1 MITASR
7 RFSLFNIVRSDG
19 IYTLSTQSDT
29 IVAHLD
35 LATGHTLKGL
45 EGLQQLGFRGVV
57 DSTALSNDQKGDI
70 SRSINVYGPF
80 SEAHQIGEALS
91 SASAFL
97 QHPFY
102 LVPSCSEYFNPQM
115 FRAGAPM
122 QDLTH
127 LVGLTEKD
135 LMAKAISDGVQHILE
150 SLDGSPPSDISGFK
164 DDWEPQGLLSD
175 LNRHQVLALKFV
187 QRRESHSYC
196 YAMRQK
202 LRHFMN
208 ISTQDNN
215 HSYCTGGILA
225 DVMGLGKTLTMI
237 STILSTLTSSRHERS
252 STNDGIQGPGIG
264 ATLVVV
270 TSVQVLHVWETEIA
284 KHVKYNTLRTCRFH
298 GRNRPTSADH
308 LRNFDI
314 VLTTYSTLSA
324 DAKNRGVL
332 HEVDWYRIV
341 LDEAHWI
348 RNQGPRQFKTAVSL
362 KSIRRWCLTG
372 TPIQNSLND
381 LNSLLG
387 FLHFE
392 PFASPKIFSRYILEP
407 LSNETENGYCRL
419 RELLRTICLRREA
432 SLLNLPEPQF
442 ERVEVAL
449 QQEERALYDRI
460 LARCARDID
469 EIVSSRSKIK
479 KYGIMFAAMMK
490 LRRLCNHGTFA
501 TSLLSNTLAGD
512 LPGAGNEQGCD
523 FCNGADEDMFELVKQ
538 DSFCSE
544 CGRDL
549 MLKAS
554 PGVNLP
560 SLNEYVDTPMSE
572 GVSSKAEAVL
582 NRLNR
587 IEDGS
592 KSLVFSYWTATLDL
606 LEHHLKAQGTSYS
619 MIDGNVPY
627 AARLRI
633 LEDFRHNEVPV
644 LLMTVETGAFGLN
657 LTAANYVHIV
667 EPQWNP
673 TVEEQAIARAVRMGQ
688 TRTVTVVRY
697 MVKDSIEEQYIFQL
711 QRRKRNLAKFTLE
724 GVSQQSGTLDVSTL
738 ISNLPFGLTLIREL
752 LC

>member
-1 MITASR
+1 
-7 RFSLFNIVRSDG
+7 
-19 IYTLSTQSDT
+19 
-29 IVAHLD
+29 
-35 LATGHTLKGL
+35 
-45 EGLQQLGFRGVV
+45 
-57 DSTALSNDQKGDI
+57 
-70 SRSINVYGPF
+70 
-80 SEAHQIGEALS
+80 HQIGEVLS

-102 LVPSCSEYFNPQM
+102 LEPSCSEYFNPQM

-135 LMAKAISDGVQHILE
+135 LRAKAISDGVQHILE
-150 SLDGSPPSDISGFK
+150 SFDGSAPSDISGFK
-164 DDWEPQGLLSD
+164 DYWEPQGLLSQ

-208 ISTQDNN
+208 ISAQDNN
-215 HSYCTGGILA
+215 HSHEC
-225 DVMGLGKTLTMI
+225 
-237 STILSTLTSSRHERS
+237 SSPI
-252 STNDGIQGPGIG
+252 DGIPGPGIG

-284 KHVKYNTLRTCRFH
+284 KHVKDNTLRTCRFH

-314 VLTTYSTLSA
+314 VLTTYSTLAA
-324 DAKNRGVL
+324 DAKNRGVM

-348 RNQGPRQFKTAVSL
+348 RNQGSRQFKAAVSL

-392 PFASPKIFSRYILEP
+392 PFSSPKIFLRYILEP

-442 ERVEVAL
+442 ERVEL
-449 QQEERALYDRI
+449 PH
-460 LARCARDID
+460 
-469 EIVSSRSKIK
+469 KIK

-490 LRRLCNHGTFA
+490 FRRLCNHVTFA

-549 MLKAS
+549 LLKAS

-619 MIDGNVPY
+619 RIDGNVPY

-644 LLMTVETGAFGLN
+644 LLMTVETGAVGLN

-673 TVEEQAIARAVRMGQ
+673 MVEEQAIARAVRMGQ

-697 MVKDSIEEQYIFQL
+697 MVKDSIEEYIFQF

-724 GVSQQSGTLDVSTL
+724 GVSQQSGTLDDLQYVL
-738 ISNLPFGLTLIREL
+738 DFGFVR
-752 LC
+752 